1 MSLSLIL
8 KNLANFPRSVKAA
21 FLICV
26 DAVILGFS
34 MLLAFAVRFDPA
46 SLEHQ
51 FRVLSEGIWVLMGM
65 QLLALLISGL

>member
-1 MSLSLIL
+1 MSPGLIL
-8 KNLANFPRSVKAA
+8 KYLTDLPRSVKAA

-46 SLEHQ
+46 SIEHQ
-51 FRVLSEGIWVLMGM
+51 YREFSDE
-65 QLLALLISGL
+65 SGF